1 MNLGVREDMSRKPV
15 EAQPSMDDLFDRM
28 ASVENVDIRE
38 SEPQAE
44 AAPEAE
50 PVAKVKANPNQSIRW
65 EDWSISVKASPE
77 DKAELA
83 RALVARMVKSGAKQ
97 DFELR
102 YDCVLF
108 AFLTREGIVLYDC
121 TAKRRAVI
129 K

>member
-83 RALVARMVKSGAKQ
+83 RALVARMVKSGANRNG
-97 DFELR
+97 FNL
-102 YDCVLF
+102 VL
-108 AFLTREGIVLYDC
+108 LL
-121 TAKRRAVI
+121 KSSHL
-129 K
+129 